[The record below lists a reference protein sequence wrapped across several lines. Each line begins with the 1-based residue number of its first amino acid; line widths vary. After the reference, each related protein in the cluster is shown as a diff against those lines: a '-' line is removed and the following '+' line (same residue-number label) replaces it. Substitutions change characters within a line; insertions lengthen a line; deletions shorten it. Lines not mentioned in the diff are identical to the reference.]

1 MTLPPSA
8 GRKPAQPQLQEQLLC
23 PEGRQMDKEKAQ
35 GGRETSQNAHIHILT
50 FLKNQ
55 GVRGKI
61 KVMLLVANYA
71 WQRNTALLLSTL
83 M

>member
-1 MTLPPSA
+1 
-8 GRKPAQPQLQEQLLC
+8 
-23 PEGRQMDKEKAQ
+23 MDKEKAQ
-35 GGRETSQNAHIHILT
+35 GGERNFPNAHIHILT

-61 KVMLLVANYA
+61 KVTLLVANYA